1 MIAYRKVYKL
11 WIPHSLTEEQ
21 KACRMKWCQEI
32 MRNYE
37 NEVPRHLNNFVTGNE
52 TLLHYYNIR
61 SKHNNQVVIWRW
73 VYANASTKISINKKE
88 NDHHIFYDQKY
99 EVLTRIVLEN

>member
-61 SKHNNQVVIWRW
+61 SKHNNQVVI
-73 VYANASTKISINKKE
+73 
-88 NDHHIFYDQKY
+88 
-99 EVLTRIVLEN
+99 